1 MEAKTFIK
9 EILAEENPEA
19 YIYDDADDAILGLVY
34 SENGPVLAYSYSAYL
49 SIFMERDGMDLE
61 EAIEFFEFNV
71 SELSLGEG
79 QPIIV
84 DDSSLLVETM
94 DDSS

>member
-1 MEAKTFIK
+1 MEAKAFIK
-9 EILAEENPEA
+9 ETLAEDNPEA
-19 YIYDDADDAILGLVY
+19 YIYDGADDAILGLVY

-49 SIFMERDGMDLE
+49 NIFMERDGMDLE
-61 EAIEFFEFNV
+61 EAIEFFDYNV
-71 SELSLGEG
+71 LGLNLGEG

-94 DDSS
+94 NDSS